1 VSDISLQDL
10 WRHGAKGFGPK
21 DGAIW
26 GAYYGSSNFSGKN
39 VTVGSALRLSTVW
52 ACVRLLSETIA
63 TLPLGFYERN
73 ADGSRTIANDHG
85 LYRILHSQPNAD
97 MTSVQFWE
105 VVVASMLLWGNA
117 YVEKVKTGTR
127 IIALNFLLPD
137 RMKVSRISDGRLE
150 YRYREINGELRVLQ
164 ESDMMHIPAFSL
176 DGINGLSPVQMGA
189 NVLGG
194 AMSAD
199 EASAGV
205 FKNAMKSPGLVT
217 MDAVLKEGQREDIR
231 RHVKTVSESGGYMV
245 LEKGASFQQLN
256 MNPDDAELLASRG
269 FNVEELCRW
278 YRVPPFMVG
287 HSEKSTSWGTGIEQQ
302 MIGFLT
308 FSLRPWLTR
317 IEQSIKKNL
326 LTPAEQSRYF
336 AEFALEG
343 LLRADS
349 ATRAAFYSTMTQ
361 NGIYTRDDCREK
373 ENLPRR
379 GGNADELTVQSNL
392 MPIELL
398 GSKTAAA
405 TAQDALKQFLGISDK
420 EEK

>member
-1 VSDISLQDL
+1 MSDISLQDL